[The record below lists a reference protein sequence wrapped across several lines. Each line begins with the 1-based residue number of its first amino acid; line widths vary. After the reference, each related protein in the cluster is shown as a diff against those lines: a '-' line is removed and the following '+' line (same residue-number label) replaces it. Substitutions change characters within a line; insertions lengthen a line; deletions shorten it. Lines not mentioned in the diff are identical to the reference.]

1 LYLNRKQKKKQIP
14 IGAYNHKV
22 MDQFQT
28 SLNPRKLE
36 LLESRITGV
45 RVSANDIVEF
55 IFIYL
60 YEQIQSMLF
69 FM

>member
-1 LYLNRKQKKKQIP
+1 
-14 IGAYNHKV
+14 